1 MVASA
6 SKIVQQSVF
15 CLFLF
20 HQNMCEEKQASEDQ
34 NNVIGENYQYLLLR
48 CDIMLAF
55 VLHVLLSTNKINKLI
70 LP

>member
-1 MVASA
+1 VVASA

-15 CLFLF
+15 CSFLCR
-20 HQNMCEEKQASEDQ
+20 QNMCEEKQASEDQ
-34 NNVIGENYQYLLLR
+34 NNIIRENYQYLLLC
-48 CDIMLAF
+48 CDITLAF

>member
-6 SKIVQQSVF
+6 GKIVQQSVF
-15 CLFLF
+15 CSFLCR
-20 HQNMCEEKQASEDQ
+20 QNMCEEKQASEDQ
-34 NNVIGENYQYLLLR
+34 NNIIRENYQYLLLC
-48 CDIMLAF
+48 CDITLAF